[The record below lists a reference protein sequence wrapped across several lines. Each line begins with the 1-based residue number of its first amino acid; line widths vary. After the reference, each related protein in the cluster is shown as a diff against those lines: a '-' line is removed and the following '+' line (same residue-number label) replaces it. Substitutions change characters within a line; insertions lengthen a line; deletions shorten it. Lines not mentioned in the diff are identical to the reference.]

1 MTGNANSPIRVLLV
15 DDHALFR
22 RGVASLLNGEPGF
35 EVVGEAEDGLR
46 AIERT
51 RELMPDLIVMDLNM
65 PRAGGAE
72 AARRIL
78 EEFPYVKIVILTVSE
93 DDKDL
98 FDAVRGGAH
107 GYLVKKIEPKA
118 LFDTL
123 RGVMRGE
130 ASISRTMAAK
140 LMGELRR
147 EAANRTGAGAKPPDL
162 SPREVE
168 VLTCVAEGK
177 SNKEIATALDIA
189 ENTVKNHLKNI
200 LEKLHLENRVQAAT
214 YALRQGLASK
224 PPNYK
229 KSG

>member
-1 MTGNANSPIRVLLV
+1 MTTASPIRVLLV

-22 RGVASLLNGEPGF
+22 KGIASLLVAEPGF

-46 AIERT
+46 AVDRI
-51 RELMPDLIVMDLNM
+51 REIMPDLIVMDLNM
-65 PRAGGAE
+65 PKAGGAE
-72 AARRIL
+72 TTRRIL

-98 FDAVRGGAH
+98 FEAVRGGAH
-107 GYLVKKIEPKA
+107 GYLLKKIEPKA

-130 ASISRTMAAK
+130 ASISRMMAAK

-147 EAANRTGAGAKPPDL
+147 DAINRTVNGVKPPEL

-168 VLTCVAEGK
+168 VLTCVADGK
-177 SNKEIATALDIA
+177 SNKEIAAALDIA

-214 YALRQGLASK
+214 YALRQGLLGK
-224 PPNYK
+224 PTK
-229 KSG
+229 KNG